1 MTSLTNDTRITY
13 VRDAL
18 NEDRVLTIVHRL
30 NADNTITYGFSVN
43 RPSEWKQES
52 IPRRARTS
60 LLYRSDGDKFSKQQ
74 GKAIAFGRLDN
85 PRTRTTI
92 ARVEGVTHIMAVL
105 QHLTLGSNRHV
116 ARVARYEYD
125 YRLLLKS
132 EDDGVSATE

>member
-1 MTSLTNDTRITY
+1 MTTISNDTRITY

-18 NEDRVLTIVHRL
+18 NDDRVLTIVHRL
-30 NADNTITYGFSVN
+30 NPDNTITYGYSVN

-52 IPRRARTS
+52 LPRRARTAV
-60 LLYRSDGDKFSKQQ
+60 LYRADGDKFSKQQ

-85 PRTRTTI
+85 PRTSVTI
-92 ARVEGVTHIMAVL
+92 TRVEGMTPIMAVL
-105 QHLTLGSNRHV
+105 QHLTIGSNRHV

-132 EDDGVSATE
+132 EDDGIPATE